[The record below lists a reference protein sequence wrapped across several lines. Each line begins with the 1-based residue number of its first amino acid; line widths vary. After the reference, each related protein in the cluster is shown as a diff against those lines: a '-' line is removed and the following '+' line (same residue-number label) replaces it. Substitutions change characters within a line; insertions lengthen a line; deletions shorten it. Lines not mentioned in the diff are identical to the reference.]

1 MFNHSAT
8 HNAELSLQ
16 LQHVN
21 NNKIKIKKMQDSS
34 EQQKV
39 ITAIETVLL
48 KLL

>member
-16 LQHVN
+16 LQRVN
-21 NNKIKIKKMQDSS
+21 NNKIKKKMQDSS